1 MFKLRDREI
10 AEMILT
16 KIGMMNLQL
25 TLMHVC
31 GTHQDTF
38 VRFGL
43 MERLV
48 HAGIEVRQGPG
59 CPVCVTL
66 PQEIDEVLAL
76 ANSSKVITAFGDAI
90 RVPGTDGSLMSAKAD
105 GADVRVVYGIDD
117 AIEIAKKEKDKEVVF
132 FAIGFETTSPTT
144 AAVLL
149 ASPPENFSILST
161 HRIMPPALAAIVKM
175 GEVRLH
181 GLIQPGH
188 VSTIIGT
195 RPYAFLSKE
204 HRIPQVVAGFEP
216 LDVLMAIYM
225 LAKQNLE
232 GRAQVENE
240 YSRVVKEE
248 GNPKALAMLD
258 EVFNKTDVA
267 WRGFPVIAGSRLDL
281 KPGFD
286 EWNARKKY
294 ISILG
299 DVDYTRYKEPHG
311 CRCGELLRGIATPE
325 ECMLFGKKCTPD
337 TPVGPCMVSRE
348 GSCNISFKY
357 RKLRAASLDSDD

>member
-1 MFKLRDREI
+1 MFRLRDREM
-10 AEMILT
+10 AEMLIT
-16 KIGMMNLQL
+16 KVSMMSLQL
-25 TLMHVC
+25 TFMHVC

-43 MERLV
+43 LERLER
-48 HAGIEVRQGPG
+48 AGIEVRQGPG

-76 ANSSKVITAFGDAI
+76 AKTSKVIAVFGDATK
-90 RVPGTDGSLMSAKAD
+90 VPGTEGSLMGAKAD
-105 GADVRVVYGIDD
+105 GADVRIIYGIDD
-117 AIEIAKKEKDKEVVF
+117 AVDIARKEKDKEVVF
-132 FAIGFETTSPTT
+132 FAIGFETTAPTT
-144 AAVLL
+144 AAALL
-149 ASPPENFSILST
+149 ASPPENFSVLST
-161 HRIMPPALAAIVKM
+161 HRVMPPALAAIVEM
-175 GEVRLH
+175 GEIRLH

-195 RPYAFLSKE
+195 RPYSYISKE

-216 LDVLMAIYM
+216 IDVLMAIYM

-240 YSRVVKEE
+240 YTRVVKEE
-248 GNPKALAMLD
+248 GNPRALAMMD
-258 EVFNKTDVA
+258 EVFVKTDVA
-267 WRGFPVIAGSRLDL
+267 WRGFPVIPASRLEL
-281 KPGFD
+281 RPEFD
-286 EWNARKKY
+286 RWNARKRY
-294 ISILG
+294 RSILG
-299 DVDYTRYKEPHG
+299 DVDYTKYKEPPG

-348 GSCNISFKY
+348 GSCNISYKY
-357 RKLRAASLDSDD
+357 RKLREDF

>member
-1 MFKLRDREI
+1 MFKLRDKEM

-43 MERLV
+43 MESLE
-48 HAGIEVRQGPG
+48 HAGIDVRQGPG

-66 PQEIDEVLAL
+66 PQEVDEVLEL
-76 ANSSKVITAFGDAI
+76 AKASKVIAAFGDAI
-90 RVPGTDGSLMSAKAD
+90 KVPGTEGSLMSAKAD
-105 GADVRVVYGIDD
+105 GADVRIVYGIDD
-117 AIEIAKKEKDKEVVF
+117 AIELARKEKGKEIVF
-132 FAIGFETTSPTT
+132 FAIGFETTAPTT
-144 AAVLL
+144 AAALL
-149 ASPPENFSILST
+149 ASPPENFSVIST
-161 HRIMPPALAAIVKM
+161 HRVMPPALAAIVKM

-195 RPYAFLSKE
+195 KPYAFLSKE

-258 EVFNKTDVA
+258 EVFKRTDVA
-267 WRGFPVIAGSRLDL
+267 WRGFPVIAESRLDL
-281 KPGFD
+281 RSDFD
-286 EWNARKKY
+286 DWNARKKY
-294 ISILG
+294 ASILG
-299 DVDYTRYKEPHG
+299 DVDYTKYKEPHG

-357 RKLRAASLDSDD
+357 RKLRDSGPILDE

>member
-1 MFKLRDREI
+1 MFKLRDREM
-10 AEMILT
+10 AEMLIA
-16 KIGMMNLQL
+16 KISVMNLQL

-43 MERLV
+43 LERLGQ
-48 HAGIEVRQGPG
+48 AGIDVRQGPG

-66 PQEIDEVLAL
+66 PQEIDEVLRL
-76 ANSSKVITAFGDAI
+76 AGASKVITVFGDAV
-90 RVPGTDGSLMSAKAD
+90 RVPGTSGSLMTAKAD

-117 AIEIAKKEKDKEVVF
+117 AIDIARKEKEKEVVF
-132 FAIGFETTSPTT
+132 FAIGFETTAPTT
-144 AAVLL
+144 AAALL
-149 ASPPENFSILST
+149 ASPPKNFSVLST
-161 HRIMPPALAAIVKM
+161 HRVMPPALAAIVEM
-175 GEVRLH
+175 GEIRLH

-195 RPYAFLSKE
+195 RPYAFISKE

-258 EVFNKTDVA
+258 EVFRKSDVA
-267 WRGFPVIAGSRLDL
+267 WRGFPVIPGSRLDL
-281 KPGFD
+281 KPAFD
-286 EWNARKKY
+286 QWNARKRY
-294 ISILG
+294 GSIVG
-299 DVDYTRYKEPHG
+299 DVDYTEYKEPDG
-311 CRCGELLRGIATPE
+311 CRCGELLRGLATPE

-348 GSCNISFKY
+348 GSCNISYKY
-357 RKLRAASLDSDD
+357 RKQRGASLEDVD